1 MPSVG
6 QQEAVLPEITL
17 GGFISTLAP
26 TTSQARK
33 EDMTNHH
40 RLLSSHVGQHTTL
53 LLKTH
58 HVTTPGFKG
67 MARSAECL
75 EKKGTET
82 L

>member
-26 TTSQARK
+26 ITSQARK

-40 RLLSSHVGQHTTL
+40 RLLSSHVGQYTTL
-53 LLKTH
+53 L
-58 HVTTPGFKG
+58 PGFKG